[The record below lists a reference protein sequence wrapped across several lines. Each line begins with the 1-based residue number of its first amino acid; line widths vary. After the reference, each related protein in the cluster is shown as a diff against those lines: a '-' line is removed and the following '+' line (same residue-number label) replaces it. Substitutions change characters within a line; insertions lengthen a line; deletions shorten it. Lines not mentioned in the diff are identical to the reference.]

1 MRDDERR
8 GRSSLILSSLIL
20 HRVVQR
26 DFRPKNQTMHQIL
39 PNLRSPL
46 QLRDLDLDEL
56 ARLAEEIRVEL
67 RSILKLRSAHFG
79 SNLGVV
85 DLCLALHRVYD
96 FSRDRIIWDTGH
108 QIYPHKLI
116 TGRYA
121 QMQTIRTKGGLMGF
135 PNPKESPYDLFV
147 TGHAGCSVS
156 CALGLK
162 AADDL
167 SGREEQRAV
176 AVIGDGAL
184 PSGIVFEALNNAG
197 AMHKNLLVVL
207 NDNRMSICPR
217 VGSVAQY
224 LDKTPQVDF
233 PIGLRRRNRGARLLP
248 DPAVATQRSVKP
260 YGTFFED
267 LGFRYIGPINGHD
280 LKMLIQVLEDLKPAG
295 GPILLHVQ
303 TEKGH
308 GFEPAVKDPV
318 KFHAP
323 SRFDVDG
330 EEVVPLATSAPPAY
344 TNVAS
349 QAILAAMQR
358 DHSVVAIVAAMCEG
372 NKLQK
377 VRSEMPDRFFDC
389 GICEAHAVAF
399 AAGMAK
405 SGSRPIVAI
414 YSTFMQR
421 AYDQLFQELSLQ
433 NLPVTLC
440 LDRAGLTGP
449 DGPTHHGAFD
459 LAYVRSLPNFTVMAP
474 GDAAD
479 LPLMLDMA
487 LTLPGPTSIRYPK
500 ADAERVERPVA
511 PVEVGR
517 AEVIRWG
524 DDGMFVACGTLL
536 ASCVKAAERLRAD
549 GLDVGVINARFAKPL
564 DSETILAALRR
575 ASFVVTVE
583 EGTLEGGFASAVLEA
598 ANQAGVDA
606 RHVLRLGIPDRF
618 IEHGD
623 REELLADLDLT
634 VDGLCRRALGW
645 AEQCGIWRRDTV
657 RTECSRAPGAPLPIV
672 DPIAALSPLT
682 EAL

>member
-1 MRDDERR
+1 
-8 GRSSLILSSLIL
+8 
-20 HRVVQR
+20 
-26 DFRPKNQTMHQIL
+26 MHNIL
-39 PNLRSPL
+39 PNIRSPL
-46 QLRDLDLDEL
+46 QLRELDFDEL
-56 ARLAEEIRVEL
+56 ERLAEEMRVAL

-85 DLCLALHRVYD
+85 ELCLALHRVYD
-96 FSRDRIIWDTGH
+96 FSQDRIIWDTGH

-116 TGRYA
+116 TGRYS

-135 PNPKESPYDLFV
+135 PNPKESVYDQFV
-147 TGHAGCSVS
+147 TGHAGCSIS

-162 AADDL
+162 TADDL
-167 SGREEQRAV
+167 LDHEERRSV

-197 AMHKNLLVVL
+197 ALGKNLLVVL

-217 VGSVAQY
+217 VGSVARY
-224 LDKTPQVDF
+224 LDKTPQVDY
-233 PIGLRRRNRGARLLP
+233 PIGLRRPGRDKP
-248 DPAVATQRSVKP
+248 YDPAADANRAPKA

-267 LGFRYIGPINGHD
+267 LGVRYIGPIKGHD
-280 LKMLIQVLEDLKPAG
+280 VRMLVQCLEDLKPAG

-323 SRFDVDG
+323 SCFDWDG
-330 EEVVPLATSAPPAY
+330 EEVVSLAKSAPAAY

-349 QAILAAMQR
+349 EAIHAAMQR
-358 DHSVVAIVAAMCEG
+358 DSKVVAIVAAMCEG

-377 VRSEMPDRFFDC
+377 VRSQMPGRFFDT
-389 GICEAHAVAF
+389 GICESHAVAF

-405 SGSRPIVAI
+405 SGARPIVAI

-440 LDRAGLTGP
+440 LDRAGLAGP
-449 DGPTHHGAFD
+449 DGATHHGVFD

-479 LPLMLDMA
+479 LPSMLDLA
-487 LTLPGPTSIRYPK
+487 LSLDGPASIRYPK
-500 ADAERVERPVA
+500 AEAERVGRTPA
-511 PVEVGR
+511 PVELGR
-517 AEVIRWG
+517 AEVLRWG
-524 DDGMFVACGTLL
+524 DDGMFIACGALL
-536 ASCVKAAERLRAD
+536 PSCVAAAERLRAD
-549 GLDVGVINARFAKPL
+549 GLDIGVINARFVKPL
-564 DSETILAALRR
+564 DKETIFTALRR
-575 ASFVVTVE
+575 ASFVLTVE
-583 EGTLEGGFASAVLEA
+583 EGALEGGFGSAVLEA
-598 ANQAGVDA
+598 ANEARVDA

-618 IEHGD
+618 IEHAERD
-623 REELLADLDLT
+623 ELLADLDLT
-634 VDGLCRRALGW
+634 TDGLCRRALAW
-645 AEQCGIWRRDTV
+645 AEQCGIWRRDTI
-657 RTECSRAPGAPLPIV
+657 RTEFAPISVPTICLPLG
-672 DPIAALSPLT
+672 SPVG
-682 EAL
+682 